1 MSSHVRLRDFVP
13 PHPRSASS
21 RPSDNRRP
29 RPRSPRRHR
38 PQSPDQPTARWQR
51 HGRRPTRSAAIAVR
65 PARCRWRPG
74 RTCSGGGEAS
84 SAWPERLEERPG
96 ARNVGISGH
105 IVRMQQR
112 QRATCSRARDQKSRI
127 ARQPVKEHEAG
138 RRTYR
143 QVSGT
148 AFALRCRRI
157 DPKAIPTRAPPK
169 CGLGVLFFEAS
180 HLRADVA
187 SLSSGTTYPPT
198 QAWNACAAPDS
209 SRFHSVLLQYARGCA
224 HTIARQHGVGSG
236 TVQRIRKEMIEIS
249 RR

>member
-13 PHPRSASS
+13 PHRDQLLHV
-21 RPSDNRRP
+21 RPIIDGRGLDRLAGIGRN
-29 RPRSPRRHR
+29 HR
-38 PQSPDQPTARWQR
+38 PTHRALAAA
-51 HGRRPTRSAAIAVR
+51 GRRPTRSAAIAVR

-112 QRATCSRARDQKSRI
+112 QRAPCSRARDQKLRI
-127 ARQPVKEHEAG
+127 ARQPVKEHEAR